1 VNPSAFVFE
10 VCASAAAAFA
20 STDVLRIFQKQMRLL
35 RLLPQDDSGEN
46 HAPCTPA
53 LASRIPLSMKSLP
66 TRFGPAL
73 PSAVVLSFALLRAT
87 LVAEST
93 AGAAPPPVNPSADSF
108 AVSIQVD
115 AAKSLGP
122 VSPVWRFFGADEPN
136 YATMKDGRKLLGEL
150 GELRTDHVYFR
161 AHNLLNTGDG
171 TPAFKWGS
179 TNIYTEDA
187 QGRPVYDWKIVDL
200 MFDTYRAR
208 GVRPYLQLGF
218 MPEALSTHPQP
229 YQHEWRPGFN
239 YNLIS
244 TGWAYPPKDYAKWAE
259 LVYQWTKHCVERYGQ
274 AEVEQW
280 YFEVWN
286 EPNGP
291 AYWHG
296 TQDEFN
302 QLHDF
307 AVDAVRRALPTARVG
322 GPDVA
327 GTGGAFMDAF
337 LAHVARG
344 KNYAT
349 GQTGTPT
356 DFVSFHAKGSP
367 VFVDGHVRMGIAAQL
382 RTIDEGFAK
391 IAAVPELKSKP
402 IIIGESDPEGCAA
415 CQGPQNGYRNG
426 TMYSSYTAA
435 VFPRKID
442 LAARHGVNFE
452 GALTWAFEFE
462 DQRYF
467 AGFRSL
473 ASNGLDLPVLNIFRM
488 FAKMDGQRVAATS
501 SGEVPLDAILKS
513 GVREQPD
520 VGARASLDGNKLN
533 VLVWHYHEDDVPG
546 PAAAIEL
553 AIAGLPVKGNAA
565 ALTQYRVDADH
576 SNSYTAWQRLGSP
589 LAPNEKDYAAL
600 EKAGKLTTTGAAE
613 TIALNHGTT
622 SVRFSLPR
630 QGVALLVFELAG
642 SP

>member
-1 VNPSAFVFE
+1 
-10 VCASAAAAFA
+10 
-20 STDVLRIFQKQMRLL
+20 
-35 RLLPQDDSGEN
+35 
-46 HAPCTPA
+46 
-53 LASRIPLSMKSLP
+53 MKYSP
-66 TRFGPAL
+66 TRFGL
-73 PSAVVLSFALLRAT
+73 TFWTAVVLSLALLRTAM
-87 LVAEST
+87 AADST
-93 AGAAPPPVNPSADSF
+93 ANSASNPSPASDGSF
-108 AVSIQVD
+108 AVSIKVD
-115 AAKSLGP
+115 AAKTLGA
-122 VSPVWRFFGADEPN
+122 VRPVWRFFGADEPN
-136 YATMKDGRKLLGEL
+136 YATMKDGRKLLSEL
-150 GELRTDHVYFR
+150 GELRPDQIYFR

-187 QGRPVYDWKIVDL
+187 QGHPVYDWRVVDL

-218 MPEALSTHPQP
+218 MPRALSTHPEP

-239 YNLIS
+239 YELIS
-244 TGWAYPPKDYAKWAE
+244 TGWAYPPKDYAKWGE
-259 LVYQWTKHCVERYGQ
+259 LVYQWTKHCVERYGK

-286 EPNGP
+286 EPNLP
-291 AYWHG
+291 VYWRG
-296 TQDEFN
+296 TQEEFN
-302 QLHDF
+302 KLHDY
-307 AVDAVRRALPTARVG
+307 AMDAVRRALPTARVG

-344 KNYAT
+344 KNHVT

-391 IAAVPELKSKP
+391 VAAVPELKSKP
-402 IIIGESDPEGCAA
+402 IVIGESDPEGCAA

-442 LAARHGVNFE
+442 LAEKHGVNFE

-462 DQRYF
+462 NQRYF

-473 ASNGLDLPVLNIFRM
+473 ASNGLDLPVLNVFRM
-488 FAKMDGQRVAATS
+488 FAKMSGQRVAATS
-501 SGEVPLDAILKS
+501 SGEIALDAMLKS

-520 VGARASLDGNKLN
+520 VGARASLDGSKLS
-533 VLVWHYHEDDVPG
+533 VFVWHYHEDDVSG
-546 PAAAIEL
+546 PAATIEL
-553 AIAGLPVKGNAA
+553 AITGLPANARSA
-565 ALTQYRVDADH
+565 KLTQYRVDADH

-589 LAPNEKDYAAL
+589 LAPNEKDYAML
-600 EKAGKLTTTGAAE
+600 EKAGSLATMGPAE
-613 TIALNHGTT
+613 KVALNHGAT
-622 SVRFSLPR
+622 SVKFALPR
-630 QGVALLVFELAG
+630 QGVALLVFEASE